1 LHQTQSGLSSPSVVL
16 RRSMTIFN
24 PVAGSANRL
33 LAQDHRARKGLT
45 MAHIMSSLR
54 DRLNKR
60 AAYNRTV
67 QEIRMMPLD
76 VALDLDIYPGDAEKI
91 AAQAVYGR

>member
-1 LHQTQSGLSSPSVVL
+1 
-16 RRSMTIFN
+16 
-24 PVAGSANRL
+24 
-33 LAQDHRARKGLT
+33 
-45 MAHIMSSLR
+45 MAHLMSSLR

-67 QEIRMMPLD
+67 QEIRSMPLD

-91 AAQAVYGR
+91 AAQAVYSR

>member
-1 LHQTQSGLSSPSVVL
+1 
-16 RRSMTIFN
+16 
-24 PVAGSANRL
+24 
-33 LAQDHRARKGLT
+33 

-60 AAYNRTV
+60 AAYNRTA

>member
-1 LHQTQSGLSSPSVVL
+1 
-16 RRSMTIFN
+16 
-24 PVAGSANRL
+24 
-33 LAQDHRARKGLT
+33 